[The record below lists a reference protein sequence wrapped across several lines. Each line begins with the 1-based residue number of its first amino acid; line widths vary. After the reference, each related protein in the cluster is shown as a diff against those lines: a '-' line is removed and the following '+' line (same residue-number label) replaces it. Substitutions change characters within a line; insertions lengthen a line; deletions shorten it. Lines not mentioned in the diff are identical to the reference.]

1 MYSFLFIFDLV
12 MDRHYS
18 PIVYHQSSPVGGT
31 AIFRCNIPLD
41 MKSYIRVYSWM
52 AIYPGGAKKRYILR
66 GTTVDNFHA
75 LSTGELVV
83 SDVTESYRKYKF
95 ACQSQ
100 NIYSNLTFTSSP
112 ARLYPNRMIFI
123 ISCEHLLFLEKII
136 ASVKQYVSWMYF
148 HHLRNTHDSQH
159 LVSKIFQENHGKG
172 R

>member
-1 MYSFLFIFDLV
+1 MYSFLFIFVLV
-12 MDRHYS
+12 VDRPYS

-41 MKSYIRVYSWM
+41 MKNYINVYSWI

-83 SDVTESYRKYKF
+83 SDVTENYRKYKF

-112 ARLYPNRMIFI
+112 ARLYPNGMILI
-123 ISCEHLLFLEKII
+123 ISRGNLFFPDII
-136 ASVKQYVSWMYF
+136 FASVTQYFSWMCFSHFLYIISAIA
-148 HHLRNTHDSQH
+148 RGENTHHS
-159 LVSKIFQENHGKG
+159 
-172 R
+172 